1 MSDQQDIQNHH
12 EALARFEAHMP
23 LLERVIA
30 QVLTGTSGSVR
41 DLVYLGASVLLRC
54 AAEYNEACGLTFKEY
69 AEVTITSELLHHLHY
84 PVPVLRLPHEL
95 TGYQARLNAMAQGLA
110 AALPPSSMALVT
122 YPAMAL
128 RHPAMVPQ
136 HPMLAPEF
144 YGSPAP
150 VAHGPGMGSMI
161 WQLFKKRLP
170 LILGLVLL
178 TEAGIT
184 AVTLKSPKTW
194 VAATT
199 LNTGIG
205 SNDPINGKSD
215 WFTQGTI
222 VANITELLK
231 SRTVM
236 ENTAKALDLKT
247 EPAKLAEHI
256 TVTRVGQAGLLKI
269 EADAENAE
277 ASSELANTTVR
288 EFLRYYASTQSREAR
303 SNKGF
308 FESQV
313 KTSKERLAK
322 AEARLMDFKRAR
334 VPEMEAT
341 VPQRVSELMA
351 QRDQLR
357 RELAGASSALGVAES
372 ELSRVKADPL
382 LSAKIM
388 NQAPVQTATEKL
400 RDLEMN
406 LMDARD
412 IYGADSPVVKNL
424 KDQIARQKGRLRVSQ
439 VESFEQNPALAETRA
454 KVAGLRA
461 DVARASAQLG
471 ATERQ
476 LANLAPQASVASGD
490 QVRLEQLMREVKLA
504 DMQYTDLTTKYGQQ
518 SLLAQGATN
527 LTMNVVDA
535 ALPPK
540 EPLSNKLALKLVLG
554 LILSL
559 GLGMFIS
566 YLMSLRE
573 TPEPEADAKNP
584 TPGTK
589 VVLHQGAA

>member
-1 MSDQQDIQNHH
+1 MSDQQDIQNHD
-12 EALARFEAHMP
+12 AAIARFEAHMP

-30 QVLTGTSGSVR
+30 QVLTGSNGSVR
-41 DLVYLGASVLLRC
+41 DLVYLGAAVLLRC
-54 AAEYNEACGLTFKEY
+54 SAEYAEGSGLTFKEY
-69 AEVTITSELLHHLHY
+69 AEVTITSELLHHMHY

-110 AALPPSSMALVT
+110 AALPPSMALVT
-122 YPAMAL
+122 YPTMAL
-128 RHPAMVPQ
+128 RHPAMLPQ
-136 HPMLAPEF
+136 HPMLALDF
-144 YGSPAP
+144 YGSAAP
-150 VAHGPGMGSMI
+150 TAQGPGLGGQL
-161 WQLFKKRLP
+161 WGLFKKRLP

-194 VAATT
+194 VAGTT

-247 EPAKLAEHI
+247 EPMKLAEHI

-269 EADAENAE
+269 EADAESSDA
-277 ASSELANTTVR
+277 ASELANTTVR
-288 EFLRYYASTQSREAR
+288 EFLRYYANTQSREAR

-313 KTSKERLAK
+313 KGAKERLAK
-322 AEARLMDFKRAR
+322 AEQKLMAFKQDR

-341 VPQRVSELMA
+341 VPQRVADLMA

-357 RELAGASSALGVAES
+357 RDLAGASSALGVAES
-372 ELSRVKADPL
+372 ELARVKADPL

-412 IYGADSPVVKNL
+412 IYGADSPVVKSL

-461 DVARASAQLG
+461 DVARASAAL
-471 ATERQ
+471 AETERQ
-476 LANLAPQASVASGD
+476 LGGMAGRAGAASGD
-490 QVRLEQLMREVKLA
+490 QVRLEQLTREVKLA
-504 DMQYTDLTTKYGQQ
+504 DAQYTDLSNKFGQQ

-527 LTMNVVDA
+527 LNMTVVDA

-540 EPLSNKLALKLVLG
+540 ESLGNKLALKLVLG

-573 TPEPEADAKNP
+573 KPDAEAEAP
-584 TPGTK
+584 SPPSGTK